1 LEPFCTKECIWGAL
15 RFEIGEKAEH
25 HS

>member
-1 LEPFCTKECIWGAL
+1 LEPFCVKECIWGAL
-15 RFEIGEKAEH
+15 RFEFGEKTEH